1 MNNDTCIVGY
11 IYIYVSIYIYISLF
25 NHEGYISIVGDVPI
39 TIKHYESHVI
49 PSGNLT

>member
-11 IYIYVSIYIYISLF
+11 IYICIYIYIYPYLIMKVISLLLVMF
-25 NHEGYISIVGDVPI
+25 PI